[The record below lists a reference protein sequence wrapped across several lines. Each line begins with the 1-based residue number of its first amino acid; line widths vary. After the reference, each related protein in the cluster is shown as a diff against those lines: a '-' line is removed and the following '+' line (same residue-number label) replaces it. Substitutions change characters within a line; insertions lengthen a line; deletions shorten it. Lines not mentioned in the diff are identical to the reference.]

1 MNWLWQIFD
10 PATISAFFTQFQAE
24 MQQPAFWVALGKI
37 MWINILLSGDN
48 ALVIAMACRGL
59 PPRQRFWGMILGA
72 GVAVL
77 LRIIF
82 TGIVVTLMALPFLK
96 LVGGLAL
103 LVIAAKLLVP
113 EHEGEGGVDAA
124 AHLWAAVQIVAI
136 ADIVMSLDN
145 VIAVAAA
152 ANGSIPLLVIGLA
165 ISVPLIVAGAALIM
179 ALLTR
184 LPALVWAGAGLLG
197 WVAGEVMA
205 TDPAL
210 QPSLHAF
217 FNGPVGVG
225 LDGSAQIDRHGTAVR
240 QWRPWRRGRAGDTRH
255 HRGACRGI
263 DLAQAQAAGRR
274 AFRQSGVT
282 RPIPF
287 QAATRAPARD
297 RAPSRD
303 HAGNIWQVMPAARST
318 PDSGRNVAKSLVFAS
333 RVYFTER
340 FELRKIMQLC
350 PRDRHIALKR
360 LPVAVLPPRRI
371 GSRSF

>member
-59 PPRQRFWGMILGA
+59 PPRQRFWGMVLGA
-72 GVAVL
+72 GVAVF

-82 TGIVVTLMALPFLK
+82 TGIVVTLMGLPFLK
-96 LVGGLAL
+96 LVGGFAL

-197 WVAGEVMA
+197 WIAGEVMA
-205 TDPAL
+205 TDPVV

-217 FNGPVGVG
+217 FNGPVG
-225 LDGSAQIDRHGTAVR
+225 SASMESSNRSA
-240 QWRPWRRGRAGDTRH
+240 WRRSSPMAG
-255 HRGACRGI
+255 
-263 DLAQAQAAGRR
+263 
-274 AFRQSGVT
+274 
-282 RPIPF
+282 
-287 QAATRAPARD
+287 
-297 RAPSRD
+297 
-303 HAGNIWQVMPAARST
+303 MAAR
-318 PDSGRNVAKSLVFAS
+318 
-333 RVYFTER
+333 
-340 FELRKIMQLC
+340 
-350 PRDRHIALKR
+350 
-360 LPVAVLPPRRI
+360 
-371 GSRSF
+371 